1 MSLHHGRTILAIPGP
16 SVMPERVIRAMHRA
30 SPNIYE
36 GEMIDMTAT
45 ILPDLKQVAR
55 TTGNVAIYIGN
66 GHAAWEASINNTL
79 NAGDKVLVLGTGRF
93 GPGWGDMGKSLGIDV
108 ELMNFGMHADAD
120 PLQVC
125 ERLLADK
132 SHDIRAVL
140 TVQTDTASSVQNDIP
155 ALRKA
160 IDDANHP
167 ALFMVDC
174 IASLGCEPH
183 EMDQWGVDVMVSACQ
198 KGLMTPAGLAFV
210 FFNEK
215 AQEAHKNV
223 SPSLYWDWTTRAKPD
238 VYYQHFGGTA
248 PTHHLYAL
256 REALDMIVHE
266 EGIENVWARHETFA
280 NAIWSA
286 IERWGDTGTMW
297 HNIENRSKRSLA
309 VSSIQTTPD
318 VGGILRHDC
327 EHLAGVTLGIGLGMA
342 QPNTPE
348 YAQYFRIGHM
358 GHLNVHMVMGT
369 LGAIDFALKRNKI
382 PHGDDALSAASA
394 VIASHNFG

>member
-45 ILPDLKQVAR
+45 ILPDLKKVAR
-55 TTGNVAIYIGN
+55 TSGNVAIYIGN
-66 GHAAWEASINNTL
+66 GHSAWEASINNTL
-79 NAGDKVLVLGTGRF
+79 NKGDKVLVLGTGRF

-108 ELMNFGMHADAD
+108 ELMDFGMHSDAD
-120 PLQVC
+120 PARIY
-125 ERLLADK
+125 ERLRADK
-132 SHDIRAVL
+132 SNEIRAVL

-155 ALRKA
+155 AIRKA
-160 IDDANHP
+160 INDANHP

-215 AQEAHKNV
+215 AQKARKLVH
-223 SPSLYWDWTTRAKPD
+223 PSLYWDWTTRANPD

-280 NAIWSA
+280 NAIWAA
-286 IERWGDTGTMW
+286 IDAWGDTGTMW
-297 HNIENRSKRSLA
+297 HNIKSHSKRSRG
-309 VSSIQTTPD
+309 VSSVQTTPD

-327 EHLAGVTLGIGLGMA
+327 EFLAGVTLGIGLGMA

-369 LGAIDFALKRNKI
+369 LGAIDFSLKRNNI
-382 PHGDDALSAASA
+382 PHGDGALAAA
-394 VIASHNFG
+394 AKVMADHNFN